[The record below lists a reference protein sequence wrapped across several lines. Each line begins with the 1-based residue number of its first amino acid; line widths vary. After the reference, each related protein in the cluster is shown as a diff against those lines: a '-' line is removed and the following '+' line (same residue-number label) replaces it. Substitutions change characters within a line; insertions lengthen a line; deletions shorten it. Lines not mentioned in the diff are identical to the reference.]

1 MKSVVK
7 TVPQLDG
14 LEPYD
19 PKYLPAEA
27 LLSANESPYDISPEL
42 RAEIAQAVAA
52 VPFNRYPD
60 PLANELRDMIAQANG
75 LTRDQV
81 LLGNGG
87 DELLFDVALAYG
99 CAGRKMINI
108 TPTFSV
114 YALNA
119 RLNNTEVVDIP
130 RKADLSI
137 DEEAVLAR
145 AAEGDISYIVVTSP
159 NNPTGAV
166 ASHDFVERLLNATD
180 ALVLLDE
187 AYGEFA
193 GETCLDL
200 LKQHENLLI
209 LHTFSKA
216 YSLAGVRLGYLLGSE
231 AVIREFIKFR
241 QPYSV
246 DAVSQA
252 IAKVVY
258 AHRNEFLENARELA
272 QAAQDLAAVLGEM
285 PQVQA
290 VYPTDANF
298 VLFKV
303 ARADLVWQMLYD
315 QGVLVRDFS
324 RCPGIEGCLRVTAGT
339 PDENRKFLDAL
350 SNALRAR

>member
-1 MKSVVK
+1 MRNRLDE
-7 TVPQLDG
+7 QLELLNTELIRMGALCEDG
-14 LEPYD
+14 ISQAAQVLVTRD
-19 PKYLPAEA
+19 EA
-27 LLSANESPYDISPEL
+27 LRRAVDETEQEIDRKEREIEAICLRLLLQQQPVAKDLRLISAAMKMIADMERIGDQASDIAEMVEHI
-42 RAEIAQAVAA
+42 RAEVLPGSLHIA
-52 VPFNRYPD
+52 
-60 PLANELRDMIAQANG
+60 EM
-75 LTRDQV
+75 
-81 LLGNGG
+81 
-87 DELLFDVALAYG
+87 
-99 CAGRKMINI
+99 
-108 TPTFSV
+108 
-114 YALNA
+114 
-119 RLNNTEVVDIP
+119 
-130 RKADLSI
+130 
-137 DEEAVLAR
+137 AR
-145 AAEGDISYIVVTSP
+145 AAVKMVTNSVDSFVRRDIDIAR
-159 NNPTGAV
+159 AV
-166 ASHDFVERLLNATD
+166 EKADDEVD
-180 ALVLLDE
+180 ALFNKVKSEIIALIAE
-187 AYGEFA
+187 KPEE

-350 SNALRAR
+350 ANALRAR